1 MSAYFTGHLLLPYVN
16 NPIHEG
22 RPDPDVMQFGGVY
35 LNQLTGQI
43 FTRAAPDDDGDR
55 GMQLLTTLYTKS
67 RGVAGVGWTSP
78 LDITR
83 KDVRAQEFDGTGTV
97 RLRND
102 RVGASILIRNVGTGL
117 ITVQT
122 SNGTTHSTIRILRGG
137 ETALFRRAAG
147 LTSGLANWVTQA
159 TNKPTASEVY
169 AAAVLDLAEGDVASQ
184 LSALAGTRWKSS
196 DVDVDPTLAAN
207 SNAKVPS
214 QAAIKNYVDNL
225 VAGLRWKQPVRVAT
239 TANINLGVDLENG
252 DTIDGVT
259 LATGDRVLVKNQTAG
274 GGRFNGIYIVQA
286 SGAALRAADADTGDE
301 LISAAV
307 FVREG
312 TTQADTA
319 WVCTSNAI
327 LIDNDPVTFVQFGAG
342 AAITDPELLA
352 IMGVTSAAD
361 KGFHFTGSG
370 TGATH
375 DLSAFART
383 ILDDPDAATA
393 RGTLE
398 LANVKRR
405 TIILSANTG
414 DPDTPLS
421 TGGVS
426 GAEVIM
432 PVAGTIVGW
441 RAVLRPITGESVGSV
456 GLDVWK
462 KAATGGWPTN
472 SDSITASA
480 KPSITTA
487 TENASTTLTGWTTS
501 VAAGDK
507 VALEVE
513 SVTNAYAITL
523 AVDVEVS

>member
-1 MSAYFTGHLLLPYVN
+1 MSVYFTGPLILPAVG
-16 NPIHEG
+16 NPVHEG
-22 RPDPDVMQFGGVY
+22 RPLVDHVLPSG
-35 LNQLTGQI
+35 LHLTPASSRL
-43 FTRAAPDDDGDR
+43 FTRVSPDDDGDR
-55 GMQLLTTLYTKS
+55 LFEFVTTLFPKS

-78 LDITR
+78 LDLTR
-83 KDVRAQEFDGTGTV
+83 KDVRSQEFDGTGTV

-122 SNGTTHSTIRILRGG
+122 SNGTTHSTIRILRGN
-137 ETALFRRAAG
+137 ESAMFRRATGTTGGG
-147 LTSGLANWVTQA
+147 LPNWITQETS
-159 TNKPTASEVY
+159 KPTASEVY
-169 AAAVLDLAEGDVASQ
+169 AAASLDLVEGDVASQ
-184 LSALAGTRWKSS
+184 LAALAGTRWKSS

-207 SNAKVPS
+207 SNGKVPS
-214 QAAIKNYVDNL
+214 QAAIKSYVDNL
-225 VAGLRWKQPVRVAT
+225 IAGLRWKQPVVAAT
-239 TANINLGVDLENG
+239 TVAGTLTTSFEDG
-252 DTIDGVT
+252 DSVDGVT
-259 LATGDRVLVKNQTAG
+259 LRQGDRVLIKNQASSIE
-274 GGRFNGIYIVQA
+274 NGIYVVNA
-286 SGAALRAADADTGDE
+286 SGAPTRASDANTGAELESASVFVSGGTTNADTNW
-301 LISAAV
+301 I
-307 FVREG
+307 
-312 TTQADTA
+312 
-319 WVCTSNAI
+319 CTSDGISIGSSAI
-327 LIDNDPVTFVQFGAG
+327 TFVQFGVG
-342 AAITDPELLA
+342 GAITDPELIA

-361 KGFHFTGSG
+361 KGVHFTGPG
-370 TGATH
+370 TAATH
-375 DLSAFART
+375 DQTPFART
-383 ILDDPDAATA
+383 LLDDPDAATA
-393 RGTLE
+393 RNTLG
-398 LANVKRR
+398 LANAKTR
-405 TIILSANTG
+405 TITLSANTG

-441 RAVLRPITGESVGSV
+441 RAVLRPITGETVGSI

-507 VALEVE
+507 IALEVE

-523 AVDVEVS
+523 SVDVEVS

>member
-1 MSAYFTGHLLLPYVN
+1 MSAYFTGHLIVPYVN
-16 NPIHEG
+16 NPAHEG
-22 RPDPDVMQFGGVY
+22 RPDPNVMQLGGLY
-35 LNQLTGQI
+35 LNQLTGQL
-43 FTRAAPDDDGDR
+43 FTRAAPDGDGDR
-55 GMQLLTTLYTKS
+55 GMQLFTTLFVKA

-78 LDITR
+78 LDVTR

-122 SNGTTHSTIRILRGG
+122 SDGSTHSTVRILRGG
-137 ETALFRRAAG
+137 ETAIFRRMSGTTGGG
-147 LTSGLANWVTQA
+147 LPNWVTQA
-159 TNKPTASEVY
+159 TSKPTASEIY
-169 AAAVLDLAEGDVASQ
+169 APASLDLAEGDVGAQ
-184 LSALAGTRWKSS
+184 LTALAGTRFKTS
-196 DVDVDPTLAAN
+196 DVDTDATLAAN
-207 SNAKVPS
+207 SNSKVPS
-214 QAAIKNYVDNL
+214 QAAIKAYVDGAI
-225 VAGLRWKQPVRVAT
+225 AGLRWKQPVVAAT
-239 TANINLGVDLENG
+239 TVAGTLATSFEDG
-252 DTIDGVT
+252 DSVDGVT
-259 LATGDRVLVKNQTAG
+259 LRQGDRVLIKNQASSIE
-274 GGRFNGIYIVQA
+274 NGIYVVNA
-286 SGAALRAADADTGDE
+286 SGAPTRASDANTGAELESASVFVSGGTTNADTNWICTADG
-301 LISAAV
+301 ISI
-307 FVREG
+307 G
-312 TTQADTA
+312 
-319 WVCTSNAI
+319 SSAI
-327 LIDNDPVTFVQFGAG
+327 TFVQFGVG
-342 AAITDPELLA
+342 GGITDPELIA
-352 IMGVTSAAD
+352 IAGLTSAAD
-361 KGFHFTGSG
+361 KGMHFTGAG
-370 TGATH
+370 AAATH
-375 DLSAFART
+375 DLTAAGRAL
-383 ILDDPDAATA
+383 LDDADAAA
-393 RGTLE
+393 QRATLG
-398 LANVKRR
+398 LANVKTR
-405 TIILSANTG
+405 TITLSANTG

-507 VALEVE
+507 IALEVE

-523 AVDVEVS
+523 SVDVEVS